1 MMGAVEVAIVVLA
14 SCAAL
19 LTAWYLGTLKGV
31 RKQHSS
37 NKPLSK
43 DSYFRGLNFLL
54 NEEPDESIDTF
65 IHSLEV
71 NSDTLETHMALG
83 ALMRRRGEVE
93 RAIRIHQNLLSHPR
107 LNREQLYQVQLE
119 LARDFMQAGLL
130 DRAERLMLD
139 LAEMSD
145 RYRQQAL
152 EHLLEIYRDEQ
163 EWQNAIGV
171 ADRLWPR
178 RRLFSSGGGSLERGH
193 FCCEL
198 AQQALQHGDS
208 VQARQ
213 HLRQALKYDKSSVR
227 ASLLL
232 AQLDVDQGNCAGA
245 LKRLER
251 IPTQDHELLPEAV
264 DAICRAY
271 QELGREKDLVGYLRE
286 LFGQYPTDKLLLA
299 LAEQLKAVE
308 GEEQAIAFLRE
319 QLDKKTSLPALLQLM
334 HWERPEQG
342 ERRDSGLLSITAIQ
356 QQLAERHN
364 YRCRSCGFSAQKM
377 HWLCPTC
384 KQWGAVKPNGH

>member
-1 MMGAVEVAIVVLA
+1 MTALEIAIALLA
-14 SCAAL
+14 ACAAL
-19 LTAWYLGTLKGV
+19 LLAWHLGTHWGLRKG
-31 RKQHSS
+31 QSS
-37 NKPLSK
+37 TEPLSK

-71 NSDTLETHMALG
+71 NDQTLETHLALG

-107 LNREQLYQVQLE
+107 LSRQLYQVQLE

-139 LAEMSD
+139 LVEMSD
-145 RYRQQAL
+145 RYRQPAL

-163 EWQNAIGV
+163 EWQKAIGV
-171 ADRLWPR
+171 ANKLWP
-178 RRLFSSGGGSLERGH
+178 RRLFSSGGGSVERGH

-198 AQQALQHGDS
+198 AQQALRHGDP

-213 HLRQALKYDKSSVR
+213 HLRQALKYDKYSVR

-232 AQLDVDQGNCAGA
+232 AQLDVEQGDCVSA
-245 LKRLER
+245 LKRLEK
-251 IPTQDHELLPEAV
+251 IPAQDHELLPEAV
-264 DAICRAY
+264 DAICKAY
-271 QELGREKDLVGYLRE
+271 SEQGREGDLVDYLSD
-286 LFGQYPTDKLLLA
+286 LFRQHPSSKLLIS
-299 LAEQLKAVE
+299 LAEQLKSTKGNE
-308 GEEQAIAFLRE
+308 SAITFLRQ
-319 QLDKKTSLPALLQLM
+319 QLDKQARLPALLQLM

-342 ERRDSGLLSITAIQ
+342 ERRDSSLLAVTAIQ
-356 QQLAERHN
+356 QLLAEKHN
-364 YRCRSCGFSAQKM
+364 YRCRSCGFSAQEM

-384 KQWGAVKPNGH
+384 KEWGSVKPNGG

>member
-1 MMGAVEVAIVVLA
+1 MGLIETLIVVLA

-19 LTAWYLGTLKGV
+19 LVVWYLGSRWGARQQPV
-31 RKQHSS
+31 SE
-37 NKPLSK
+37 PLSK
-43 DSYFRGLNFLL
+43 DNYFRGLNFLL
-54 NEEPDESIDTF
+54 NEEPDESIDSF

-71 NSDTLETHMALG
+71 NSQTLETHLALG

-93 RAIRIHQNLLSHPR
+93 RAIRIHQNLLSHPKLDR
-107 LNREQLYQVQLE
+107 DQLYQVQLE

-145 RYRQQAL
+145 RYRKPAL

-163 EWQNAIGV
+163 EWQKAISV
-171 ADRLWPR
+171 ADKLWPR
-178 RRLFSSGGGSLERGH
+178 RRLFTSGGGSVERGH

-198 AQQALQHGDS
+198 AQQALKHGDP

-213 HLRQALKYDKSSVR
+213 YLRQALKYDKNSVR
-227 ASLLL
+227 ASLLQ
-232 AQLDVDQGNCAGA
+232 AQLDIEQGSYPSA

-251 IPTQDHELLPEAV
+251 IPHQEPELLPEAV
-264 DAICRAY
+264 GLICKAY
-271 QELGREKDLVGYLRE
+271 KEQGRQQELIVYLQQLHQNHPSDALLLGLARE
-286 LFGQYPTDKLLLA
+286 LKEACGNQESVNFLQQQLDRKSSFPA
-299 LAEQLKAVE
+299 LAQ
-308 GEEQAIAFLRE
+308 
-319 QLDKKTSLPALLQLM
+319 LLQLEM
-334 HWERPEQG
+334 PGQG
-342 ERRDSGLLSITAIQ
+342 ERRDSSLLAVTAIQ
-356 QQLAERHN
+356 KLLAERHN

-384 KQWGAVKPNGH
+384 KTWGTVKPNGN

>member
-1 MMGAVEVAIVVLA
+1 MGLVETAIVVLA
-14 SCAAL
+14 ACAAL
-19 LTAWYLGTLKGV
+19 LTAWYLGTLRGA
-31 RKQHSS
+31 RKQQSS
-37 NKPLSK
+37 NVPLSK

-145 RYRQQAL
+145 RYRQPAL

-163 EWQNAIGV
+163 EWQKALAV

-178 RRLFSSGGGSLERGH
+178 RRLFSSSGGNVERGH

-198 AQQALQHGDS
+198 AQQALKHGDPA
-208 VQARQ
+208 QARQ
-213 HLRQALKYDKSSVR
+213 HLRQGLKYDKNSVR

-232 AQLDVDQGNCAGA
+232 AQLDIEQGNAVSA

-251 IPTQDHELLPEAV
+251 IPAQDPELLPEAV
-264 DAICRAY
+264 DVICRAHHE
-271 QELGREKDLVGYLRE
+271 QGREKELVAHLKE
-286 LFGQYPTDKLLLA
+286 LFRQYPADKLLLA
-299 LAEQLKAVE
+299 LAEQLKSVE
-308 GEEQAIAFLRE
+308 GDEKAVAFLRQ

-334 HWERPEQG
+334 YWERPEQG
-342 ERRDSGLLSITAIQ
+342 ERRDSALLSMTAIQ

-364 YRCRSCGFSAQKM
+364 YRCRSCGFSTQQM

-384 KQWGAVKPNGH
+384 KKWGTVKPNSN